1 MQALTRNISWEF
13 TDKEVTAW
21 GGMRMFKEFYDR
33 TGMREEMRR
42 IALPMPGSNAG
53 FDPVVVM
60 ESFWMSVWIGGNRFS
75 HTAMVRFDNA
85 LKKIFGW
92 KRVPSVST
100 FTRFFKRFKQP
111 DVNRVFNQ
119 INSWFFE
126 QMPQRTITL
135 DLDSTVLTRFG
146 NQEGSLIG
154 YNPKRP
160 GRPSHHP
167 LMAFI
172 SDLRMVAHSWLRSG
186 NTSSGNGVKVFLAET
201 MLVLGKNKIGLLR
214 ADSGFFDG
222 DFLDDLELK
231 TLDYIVAVRMNRT
244 IKMKIEAIRNWIK
257 VDGGIE
263 CGEFEYQ
270 AGPWSKLRRVA
281 VIRQLVEERPK
292 ACGKFLFDMH
302 DYRYQAWVTNLRLP
316 PPEIW
321 RLYRQRADAENR
333 IEELKYDFGV
343 NGFCLQEF
351 YATEASFRSVMIAYN
366 LISLFRQAVLGVKAQ
381 YRLQTLRFK
390 CFAIGSWIGKKYRH
404 SVLKVGLTG
413 KRRPWFEG
421 LFSRIEEFTWDF
433 AAQA

>member
-33 TGMREEMRR
+33 TGIREEMRR
-42 IALPMPGSNAG
+42 IALPIPGSNAG

-111 DVNRVFNQ
+111 DVDRVFNQ

-146 NQEGSLIG
+146 DQEGSLIG

-186 NTSSGNGVKVFLAET
+186 NTSSGNGVKAFLAET
-201 MLVLGKNKIGLLR
+201 ILVLGKHKIGLLR

-222 DFLDDLELK
+222 DFFDDLELK
-231 TLDYIVAVRMNRT
+231 GLDYIIAVRMNRT

-270 AGPWSKLRRVA
+270 AGPWSKSRRIA

-302 DYRYQAWVTNLRLP
+302 DYRYQ
-316 PPEIW
+316 E
-321 RLYRQRADAENR
+321 AE
-333 IEELKYDFGV
+333 
-343 NGFCLQEF
+343 C
-351 YATEASFRSVMIAYN
+351 
-366 LISLFRQAVLGVKAQ
+366 
-381 YRLQTLRFK
+381 
-390 CFAIGSWIGKKYRH
+390 
-404 SVLKVGLTG
+404 
-413 KRRPWFEG
+413 
-421 LFSRIEEFTWDF
+421 
-433 AAQA
+433 